1 MMKRLSISSA
11 FFCMSMS
18 VGRVLKEEIDR
29 HPESTCLCYHVV
41 MALYQELD
49 GHWTIHLRPCGKRRK
64 EFPFKND
71 KRFATLEDG
80 MLVARAKKVVLA
92 SGGTQKLPESLP
104 PPMVGW
110 EQKVVLSDAV
120 LRSTVHLM
128 QRIRG

>member
-1 MMKRLSISSA
+1 
-11 FFCMSMS
+11 
-18 VGRVLKEEIDR
+18 
-29 HPESTCLCYHVV
+29 

-49 GHWTIHLRPCGKRRK
+49 GHWTIHLRPSGKRRK

-104 PPMVGW
+104 APMVGW
-110 EQKVVLSDAV
+110 EQKVNALFIICLSRV
-120 LRSTVHLM
+120 
-128 QRIRG
+128 